1 MGYLAGVPWLA
12 VVGGL
17 LFRSKSTAE
26 EQTNEVFPT
35 VVSDPT
41 RSLNEGQLVWY
52 GWYGWEFNVPS
63 IMTRLQMKMENGDGK
78 MEDGRFVFG
87 SDHPPRRQ
95 QLQQSGVLYPFSLA
109 LRMNNE

>member
-26 EQTNEVFPT
+26 EQTKYFLQLLVILLVLST
-35 VVSDPT
+35 RVS
-41 RSLNEGQLVWY
+41 WY

>member
-1 MGYLAGVPWLA
+1 
-12 VVGGL
+12 
-17 LFRSKSTAE
+17 
-26 EQTNEVFPT
+26 
-35 VVSDPT
+35 
-41 RSLNEGQLVWY
+41 
-52 GWYGWEFNVPS
+52 
-63 IMTRLQMKMENGDGK
+63 MTRLQMKMVNGDGDGK